1 MTTNDQWTWDVLKL
15 IHLGRPATTLNCCRD
30 VRPIHTQHYIMTDR
44 QHQLIMSLFARCDEI
59 NEELKDLS
67 YNHPRYIELLGAHKE
82 LVSLAD
88 KLKQQFNAEAEAL
101 RQVESRI
108 SAKVNINA

>member
-1 MTTNDQWTWDVLKL
+1 
-15 IHLGRPATTLNCCRD
+15 
-30 VRPIHTQHYIMTDR
+30 MTDR

-59 NEELKDLS
+59 NEQLQNLS
-67 YNHPRYIELLGAHKE
+67 YSDTRYTKLLGAHEE

-108 SAKVNINA
+108 TAKVNINA